1 MRVIIKTPSRLH
13 FCLIDMNG
21 SLGRI
26 NGSLGLAL
34 NYPNFILEAIPSNDL
49 KVIGNQTRLVKEAA
63 LNFYNKVK
71 VDSKTRL
78 SIKRVIPRH
87 IGLGST
93 TQTLLGVG
101 TALSHIHKL
110 DLNAVRL
117 AKIMSR
123 GGTSGIGVYAHQFGG
138 LILDGGH
145 EAKITDRNE
154 LFVPSSVSNLPPP
167 PVLFR
172 DNFPREWKFVISI
185 PNEKKGLHGLKEVNI
200 FKERCPVPSEDV
212 DRICRI
218 ILIKML
224 PALLEKNIEEFGSGL
239 TSLQN
244 LGFARTAH
252 DLVHPTVKACMN
264 FMLEK
269 GAYGA
274 GQSSFGPA
282 TYGLVEG
289 EEEAKELS
297 EKTKK
302 FLNKFEGGTVFYSE
316 ANNSGVEV
324 KLDDRNYK
332 RKN

>member
-1 MRVIIKTPSRLH
+1 VQVTIRTPSRLH

-34 NYPNFILEAIPSNDL
+34 NYPNFILEATLSNDL
-49 KVIGNQTRLVKEAA
+49 RVMGIQTRLVKKAA
-63 LNFYNKVK
+63 LNFYKK
-71 VDSKTRL
+71 TKAKSKTTL
-78 SIKRVIPRH
+78 NIKNAIPRH
-87 IGLGST
+87 VGLGST

-110 DLNAVRL
+110 DLNIVRL
-117 AKIMSR
+117 AQIMSR

-145 EAKITDRNE
+145 KAMIKDNDD

-172 DNFPREWKFVISI
+172 NNFPREWKFVISI
-185 PNEKKGLHGLKEVNI
+185 PNVKKGLHGLKEVNI

-224 PALLEKNIEEFGSGL
+224 PALLEKDIEEFGSGL

-244 LGFARTAH
+244 LGFARTTH
-252 DLVHPTVKACMN
+252 DLTHPTVKACMN

-269 GAYGA
+269 GAYGT
-274 GQSSFGPA
+274 GQSSFGPV

-297 EKTKK
+297 AETKE

-316 ANNSGVEV
+316 VNNSGVEV